1 MKSQKPKRKRFRPVE
16 QGSLIDK
23 RFKPAIERSRRLS
36 LKIHP
41 LVVLADLRKGSLTS
55 LDRYL
60 AQEGGIPDREVAV
73 ELRKLISGSRNRSQ
87 FRLLVIEHPDG
98 QKNKGGAP
106 AGKRTSQVERYNKIA
121 TRYRQVHA
129 DVGKVWRA
137 KELVAD
143 EFGCSPSTVGRAIK
157 EVAKAAT
164 EVAALEEVRKL
175 RMKSLAKLRGIQTD
189 D

>member
-1 MKSQKPKRKRFRPVE
+1 MKTQKPKRKRFRPVE
-16 QGSLIDK
+16 QDSLLDK
-23 RFKPAIERSRRLS
+23 RFKPVIDPSKRLR

-41 LVVLADLRKGSLTS
+41 LVVLADLRKGSLAS

-98 QKNKGGAP
+98 PKNKGGAP
-106 AGKRTSQVERYNKIA
+106 AGKRALQVERYSEIA
-121 TRYRQVHA
+121 TRFRQVYA

-143 EFGCSPSTVGRAIK
+143 EFGCSPSTVGRAMK
-157 EVAKAAT
+157 EVAKAAA
-164 EVAALEEVRKL
+164 EVAASDEVRKL
-175 RMKSLAKLRGIQTD
+175 RMTGLAKLRGIQTD